1 MSLSDKVASIRSHLE
16 TAQRE
21 VQALEGG
28 KKASAPR
35 ARKSL
40 QEVKKLS
47 HELRKVIVE
56 HLKSVKGV
64 KEVKVVKEVK
74 PAETLP
80 PPPPSPEPP
89 VEKALVSKT
98 KRLVKRKA

>member
-64 KEVKVVKEVK
+64 KEVKGVK
-74 PAETLP
+74 AETLP

>member
-64 KEVKVVKEVK
+64 KEVKVVK

>member
-1 MSLSDKVASIRSHLE
+1 MSLADKVASIRSHLE

-64 KEVKVVKEVK
+64 KEVK